1 MLLAASF
8 GHEHIVAL
16 LYEKGCVDLDTE
28 GTSRYAG
35 DVDSPYGPYRASDC
49 TATPLVCAIIE
60 GHEKV
65 VRVLLELGA
74 NPNCPVPT
82 GYRSNK
88 TPMGLAAIHGNPAVL
103 KLLIEAQI
111 EKNVECA
118 PADFA
123 SQLERCLYLAARADD
138 CASVQVLL
146 EAGARPS
153 NSNVEDPDGLAK
165 YALNCKNLHISEL
178 LIQNGYVPTMEQLC
192 SALLSGTVKE
202 IPLLMQYVDF
212 AVLAAA
218 AACGNLPLVR
228 DLIVSRGWK
237 VDGPAVTRPSS
248 TRGRGAFSPMV
259 SQGGRSRQH
268 PGIPLICAA
277 QCGQLRVVEFLLAH
291 GANPWGPRLSD
302 RNRNGPTSSLAAAV
316 RGGDAE
322 IVSLLLDHG
331 VDPNAAHDR
340 ETVLFDLI
348 KNEAVFKVLLDGGM
362 DFDLWP
368 NYDGNPLTSSVVR
381 FGTGGVARLMCERGV
396 DFDHP
401 TIIPNGGCDRG
412 EYTLGLMELLAQ
424 ARDLSVLHALMD
436 HGGFDPRPDHPNA
449 GRALLEA
456 VIERNIFYLRFLL
469 FERGFDPR
477 ALAVESDLVFFA
489 AARASESDAGRMLDI
504 LLEEKG
510 LDIEA
515 LDCAG
520 QTPLLQAVQR
530 QMNYEPQLETVRL
543 LLSRGANPI
552 FQCPRAGCEF
562 PLMVVS
568 MTWWWDAKGIIKDL
582 CNAIEERKISFDEVK
597 PQLLR
602 AMEGAEGEE
611 SKGIFRILRR
621 LYWRGQY
628 PVQLD

>member
-16 LYEKGCVDLDTE
+16 LYEMGCANLDTE

-35 DVDSPYGPYRASDC
+35 DMDSPYGPYRASDC

-88 TPMGLAAIHGNPAVL
+88 TPMELAAIHGNPAVL

-111 EKNVECA
+111 EKDVECA
-118 PADFA
+118 AADFA
-123 SQLERCLYLAARADD
+123 GQLERCLYLAARADD

-153 NSNVEDPDGLAK
+153 NPNVEDPDGLAK
-165 YALNCKNLHISEL
+165 YALSCKNLHIFEL

-192 SALLSGTVKE
+192 SALHSGTVKK
-202 IPLLMQYVDF
+202 IPLLMQCVDF
-212 AVLAAA
+212 ADIADDEWSRGTVLAAA

-302 RNRNGPTSSLAAAV
+302 RNHNGPTSSLAAAV
-316 RGGDAE
+316 RGRDAE

-362 DFDLWP
+362 DIDLWP
-368 NYDGNPLTSSVVR
+368 SYDGNPLTSSVVQ

-456 VIERNIFYLRFLL
+456 VIERNIPYLRFLL

-477 ALAVESDLVFFA
+477 ALGVESDLVFFA
-489 AARASESDAGRMLDI
+489 AAHASESDAGRMLDI

-530 QMNYEPQLETVRL
+530 QMNYEPQLERCA
-543 LLSRGANPI
+543 SFCRGARIPSSSAPVPDAN
-552 FQCPRAGCEF
+552 F
-562 PLMVVS
+562 P
-568 MTWWWDAKGIIKDL
+568 
-582 CNAIEERKISFDEVK
+582 
-597 PQLLR
+597 
-602 AMEGAEGEE
+602 
-611 SKGIFRILRR
+611 
-621 LYWRGQY
+621 
-628 PVQLD
+628 